1 MFQVINVKQNN
12 AGLELKPFSKQG
24 NKDFKKKHTVVTFS
38 PPFFPLMVVCYWVSV
53 DLLSPQREGSSSMTL
68 FTSYTRSSGAQ
79 MWLFFVCMYIEN
91 VCLLFEASNYFL
103 QFFSNWTQRRVRKQ
117 SEGERECEKW
127 RLKERNQREKSIDE
141 AISPPPPR
149 VQCISFSPW
158 NTITRREE
166 WEEEEE
172 RKVRE
177 GRCWR
182 RKKKKMNARE
192 IYFNETV
199 F

>member
-68 FTSYTRSSGAQ
+68 FTSYTRSSGFILCACTSR
-79 MWLFFVCMYIEN
+79 MFFYCLKFPIISYNSFLIEPKGGSEN
-91 VCLLFEASNYFL
+91 
-103 QFFSNWTQRRVRKQ
+103 RVR
-117 SEGERECEKW
+117 ERECEKW

>member
-12 AGLELKPFSKQG
+12 AGLELKPFRKQG
-24 NKDFKKKHTVVTFS
+24 NKDFKKKTYSCDIFTTFPS
-38 PPFFPLMVVCYWVSV
+38 PDGSLLLSICRPTQSSER
-53 DLLSPQREGSSSMTL
+53 DLLLWPCLRLTPVRPVLRCGFILCACIARMFVYCLKFPIISYNSFLIEPKGGS
-68 FTSYTRSSGAQ
+68 
-79 MWLFFVCMYIEN
+79 EN
-91 VCLLFEASNYFL
+91 
-103 QFFSNWTQRRVRKQ
+103 RVR
-117 SEGERECEKW
+117 ERECEKW

-182 RKKKKMNARE
+182 RKKKK
-192 IYFNETV
+192 NERKRNI

>member
-1 MFQVINVKQNN
+1 
-12 AGLELKPFSKQG
+12 
-24 NKDFKKKHTVVTFS
+24 
-38 PPFFPLMVVCYWVSV
+38 
-53 DLLSPQREGSSSMTL
+53 MTL
-68 FTSYTRSSGAQ
+68 FTSYTRSSGFILCACTSR
-79 MWLFFVCMYIEN
+79 MFVYCLKLPIISYNSFLIEPKGGSEN
-91 VCLLFEASNYFL
+91 
-103 QFFSNWTQRRVRKQ
+103 RVR
-117 SEGERECEKW
+117 ERECEKW

-182 RKKKKMNARE
+182 RKKKKWTQEKYILMRQC
-192 IYFNETV
+192 FNYLLQGKHCTNNSFKHFFSV
-199 F
+199 DAFTAHILRRRKCI